1 MTTAFHQRF
10 IGGSLATKTAA
21 RLNGVEKDLGRM
33 IDFERAVTLLK
44 EAAKTEV
51 FESRRGNSKSER
63 VRKLRAGVAALRA
76 KNATWAQIAQRVSAV
91 LGEGISMDTVRK
103 SMVDVDRAGQS
114 PNRPRAGTPTIEPT
128 AATART
134 QGAQPAQLPT
144 NGDATFGAAGRRF

>member
-1 MTTAFHQRF
+1 
-10 IGGSLATKTAA
+10 
-21 RLNGVEKDLGRM
+21 M

-51 FESRRGNSKSER
+51 FESRRGNSKRER

-128 AATART
+128 VATARA